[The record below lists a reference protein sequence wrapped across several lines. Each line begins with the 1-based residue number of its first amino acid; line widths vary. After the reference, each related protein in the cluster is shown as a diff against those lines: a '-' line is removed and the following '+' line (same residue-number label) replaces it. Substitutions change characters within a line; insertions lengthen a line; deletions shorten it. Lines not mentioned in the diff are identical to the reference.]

1 MRILV
6 WLLRAFLFF
15 SLFAFSLN
23 NQQPA
28 SVNWF
33 FGYAWN
39 APMVIIVLAAFGA
52 GAAFGVAAMAPG
64 WWRQYRRVRTARQAA
79 SAATT
84 GRAAGAP
91 PTLNPPLPDDPAPRP
106 DGI

>member
-1 MRILV
+1 MRIFV

-23 NQQPA
+23 NQQAA

-39 APMVIIVLAAFGA
+39 APMVIIVLAAFAA
-52 GAAFGVAAMAPG
+52 GASFGVAAMAPG
-64 WWRQYRRVRTARQAA
+64 WWRQYRRVRQAQRA
-79 SAATT
+79 VQPAAGDRSATT
-84 GRAAGAP
+84 AP
-91 PTLNPPLPDDPAPRP
+91 QSPPMPDDPAPRP

>member
-6 WLLRAFLFF
+6 WLFRAFLFF

-28 SVNWF
+28 SVHWF
-33 FGYAWN
+33 FGYAWT
-39 APMVIIVLAAFGA
+39 APLVIIVLVAFAAGIA
-52 GAAFGVAAMAPG
+52 VGVLAMAPS
-64 WWRQYRRVRTARQAA
+64 WWRQRRLARRGSPAA
-79 SAATT
+79 DSASPAVVSPSLPTPPDSP
-84 GRAAGAP
+84 AAP
-91 PTLNPPLPDDPAPRP
+91 I